1 MHQIRSKGHNLMSI
15 EAEKFGLSCNDTK
28 RYIIPHGENAYVG
41 TLAFGHKRI
50 KEYEAEEP
58 PPEIEAFTPP
68 QTPKKKRRKL
78 N

>member
-1 MHQIRSKGHNLMSI
+1 MSI

-28 RYIIPHGENAYVG
+28 RYIIPCGAETNVG

-50 KEYEAEEP
+50 KEYEAEKLIK
-58 PPEIEAFTPP
+58 PPETEPF
-68 QTPKKKRRKL
+68 TPKKKRRKV